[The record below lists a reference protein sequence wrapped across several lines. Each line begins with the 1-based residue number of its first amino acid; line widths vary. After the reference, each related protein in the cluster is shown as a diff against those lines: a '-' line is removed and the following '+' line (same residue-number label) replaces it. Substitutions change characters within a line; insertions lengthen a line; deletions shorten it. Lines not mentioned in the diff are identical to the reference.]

1 VRISRGFRL
10 IYYTLFGSWFGRFKI
25 CQRASR
31 FTPNAMSL
39 QKEYVQY
46 ISKRVVDEL
55 VKREMVEV
63 RDVSALKGRILV
75 VMGDELNIEDQIN
88 EEVRNLLKDYA
99 DEMRRTGVS
108 YQEMFKVVKNKLVKD
123 KKVVL

>member
-1 VRISRGFRL
+1 
-10 IYYTLFGSWFGRFKI
+10 
-25 CQRASR
+25 
-31 FTPNAMSL
+31 MSL

>member
-1 VRISRGFRL
+1 
-10 IYYTLFGSWFGRFKI
+10 
-25 CQRASR
+25 
-31 FTPNAMSL
+31 MSL

-46 ISKRVVDEL
+46 ISKRIVDEL

-63 RDVSALKGRILV
+63 RDVSALKERILA
-75 VMGDELNIEDQIN
+75 VMEDELNIEDQIN

-108 YQEMFKVVKNKLVKD
+108 YQEMFKVVKNKLAKD

>member
-1 VRISRGFRL
+1 
-10 IYYTLFGSWFGRFKI
+10 
-25 CQRASR
+25 
-31 FTPNAMSL
+31 MSL

-55 VKREMVEV
+55 LKREMVEV
-63 RDVSALKGRILV
+63 RDVPTLKERIRA
-75 VMGDELNIEDQIN
+75 VMEGELNIEDQIN
-88 EEVRNLLKDYA
+88 EEVRNLLKDYT

-108 YQEMFKVVKNKLVKD
+108 YQEMFKVVKSKLVKD